1 MILHTLGSFGSI
13 SVEADTA
20 LRWALPSSL
29 EMRQLDAETIAAGT
43 SSLDLMER
51 AGAVVTEEVLA
62 ALGDREGSVVVLCGS
77 GNNGG
82 DGLVVARR
90 LHSAGKKVVAVLAWA
105 ERYSLDC
112 LEQIKKCPVVRAVGP
127 SSPALRDSDIQLTEI
142 AKGEL
147 SGLLADAVLV
157 VDALLGTG
165 QRAEPQAGIGE
176 LVDKVCAVQAQ
187 RGGAL
192 MIISVDL
199 PTGVDCDAGRVFERH
214 VTATTTVALEFIKRG
229 CLQFPARSACG
240 DIRVRSIGIAGR
252 SAVEFSCAE
261 GLALPSLRG
270 RGADVHKGALSKVLV
285 VGGSRAMPGAAILA
299 SLGAL
304 YAGAGLVTRVFRAG
318 WADAGAVPECINVIL
333 PGDGPE
339 YEKGDVQHLQDALS
353 RSDVVVVGPGIGI
366 SDRTAGFLDLFFQEV
381 ATQRKQVVID
391 ADALTLI
398 ARRGISLS
406 GIEAILTPHPGEAAR
421 LGNSQVSDVQQDR
434 FTAARSLAEKY
445 GCVTLLKGAGTIIH
459 NGRCGAVVARGTPY
473 LATPGSGDVLAGVI
487 ATCIP
492 QAGTLFDAAVCG
504 AHIHAC
510 AGECASHESGGV
522 ILASDVAR
530 AVAGVIPR
538 YTVAVDR

>member
-1 MILHTLGSFGSI
+1 
-13 SVEADTA
+13 
-20 LRWALPSSL
+20 
-29 EMRQLDAETIAAGT
+29 
-43 SSLDLMER
+43 
-51 AGAVVTEEVLA
+51 
-62 ALGDREGSVVVLCGS
+62 
-77 GNNGG
+77 
-82 DGLVVARR
+82 
-90 LHSAGKKVVAVLAWA
+90 
-105 ERYSLDC
+105 
-112 LEQIKKCPVVRAVGP
+112 
-127 SSPALRDSDIQLTEI
+127 
-142 AKGEL
+142 
-147 SGLLADAVLV
+147 
-157 VDALLGTG
+157 
-165 QRAEPQAGIGE
+165 
-176 LVDKVCAVQAQ
+176 
-187 RGGAL
+187 
-192 MIISVDL
+192 
-199 PTGVDCDAGRVFERH
+199 
-214 VTATTTVALEFIKRG
+214 
-229 CLQFPARSACG
+229 
-240 DIRVRSIGIAGR
+240 
-252 SAVEFSCAE
+252 
-261 GLALPSLRG
+261 
-270 RGADVHKGALSKVLV
+270 
-285 VGGSRAMPGAAILA
+285 
-299 SLGAL
+299 
-304 YAGAGLVTRVFRAG
+304 
-318 WADAGAVPECINVIL
+318 
-333 PGDGPE
+333 
-339 YEKGDVQHLQDALS
+339 
-353 RSDVVVVGPGIGI
+353 VVGPGIGI